1 MIKKLEP
8 TTGCLQET
16 RFGAKDT
23 QRLKVSGERPR
34 EPVLCPSD
42 PRCSRGPRSLA
53 WMFHLASD
61 QGSQEPWLATYFA
74 APNMGPVPFWGKDLG
89 PSGTMEC
96 SCPWVTSGHLNPLFQ
111 HHRIEGCLPGPGGL
125 NASLRQ
131 CLPLPFVLSLS
142 WNLSLSVLPSQEWTS
157 GSYSIPP
164 LSLWNLL
171 LLAGDGQRWSGSP
184 HTAQTP
190 VQRAPPRR
198 LRRVTEV
205 PPSGRIVAAS
215 LTVAIFSPLFPATK
229 RCPAEDRMKWQTA
242 IYYIHYI
249 YYILRG

>member
-1 MIKKLEP
+1 MLQSKDRVADVIKKLEP

-111 HHRIEGCLPGPGGL
+111 HHRIWRLPSWPWGP
-125 NASLRQ
+125 Q
-131 CLPLPFVLSLS
+131 CLTQAMPPPPLCPFPLLKSSLSLCPT
-142 WNLSLSVLPSQEWTS
+142 LPRVDVGQLQHPSSQPVKSAPS
-157 GSYSIPP
+157 GG
-164 LSLWNLL
+164 WRAEVER
-171 LLAGDGQRWSGSP
+171 LASHRTDPSPEGSP
-184 HTAQTP
+184 PET
-190 VQRAPPRR
+190 
-198 LRRVTEV
+198 
-205 PPSGRIVAAS
+205 
-215 LTVAIFSPLFPATK
+215 
-229 RCPAEDRMKWQTA
+229 
-242 IYYIHYI
+242 
-249 YYILRG
+249 